1 MDKET
6 PNGQRRRAQ
15 ERWPLTKEKILMFCG
30 LGLII
35 YESTLAERL
44 GSQFHFEILLAGLA
58 LCGVSI
64 AQWGDKK

>member
-1 MDKET
+1 MT
-6 PNGQRRRAQ
+6 R
-15 ERWPLTKEKILMFCG
+15 EKILMFVG

-35 YESTLAERL
+35 FESALAERL
-44 GSQFHFEILLAGLA
+44 GDVFHFEIVLAGLA